1 MQVWAIGNT
10 GKVNIEAIQQALT
23 DDKALERFPT
33 EDLVRLTAQ
42 YPWFAT
48 AQLLLARK
56 FRSENDHRYTDQV
69 HQAAIHVTGQ
79 AVLYDL
85 VQPRESAHRLVA
97 KTTAPVPP
105 AVPEAAEVTQAT
117 ETPVVAAQPEIPA
130 PSPYRP
136 APTTCVQP
144 PPVKTAPA
152 LDPLQQEVLI
162 EAIQSSISMEASGIE
177 PAVPATTPAPEHN
190 PETETDENL
199 DAYSRWLAGRA
210 QSLAYRNATS
220 ETPQTITT
228 GATAEEK
235 TAQNESSENPETPAT
250 SEKVESTDKQDD
262 NSRLSHQR
270 ALVDRFIRFE
280 PKITPGKA
288 DEYLTGNIARAS
300 IEEDPEII
308 SETIAD
314 LYVKQGK
321 IDRARKAY
329 RKLMEL
335 YPEKSIYFAVRLKN
349 LDKNKK

>member
-1 MQVWAIGNT
+1 MQVWATGNT

-42 YPWFAT
+42 YPWFAA

-56 FRSENDHRYTDQV
+56 LRSENDHRYTDQL
-69 HQAAIHVTGQ
+69 HQAAIHVPGQ
-79 AVLYDL
+79 TVLYDL
-85 VQPRESAHRLVA
+85 VQPRESARRPAA
-97 KTTAPVPP
+97 KTAAPVPP
-105 AVPEAAEVTQAT
+105 AAPGAAEVTEVT
-117 ETPVVAAQPEIPA
+117 EAPIVAVQPETPA

-136 APTTCVQP
+136 APAPSVEP

-162 EAIQSSISMEASGIE
+162 EAIHSSISMEASGLE
-177 PAVPATTPAPEHN
+177 PAVPATAPAPVHTPV
-190 PETETDENL
+190 PETEDNL

-210 QSLAYRNATS
+210 QSLAFHNAPPATS
-220 ETPQTITT
+220 QTI
-228 GATAEEK
+228 ATDPAEEEK
-235 TAQNESSENPETPAT
+235 TARDKSTEDLAT
-250 SEKVESTDKQDD
+250 SEKSEYTDKQDD
-262 NSRLSHQR
+262 NPRFSHQR
-270 ALVDRFIRFE
+270 ALVDRFIRIE

-300 IEEDPEII
+300 IEEDPEIV